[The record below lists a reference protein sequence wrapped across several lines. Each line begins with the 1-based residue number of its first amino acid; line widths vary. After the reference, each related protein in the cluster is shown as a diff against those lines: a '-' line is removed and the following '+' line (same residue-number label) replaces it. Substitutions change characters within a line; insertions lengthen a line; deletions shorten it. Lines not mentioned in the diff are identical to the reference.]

1 MIEEILLLLQN
12 QYEKLHLLQKK
23 DGFQKMIDMNILL
36 QELNELMLK

>member
-1 MIEEILLLLQN
+1 MIEEILLLPQN

-23 DGFQKMIDMNILL
+23 DGFQRMIDMNILL